1 MLVRGLALAGVLT
14 GLSVLAAGCGGSKS
28 PSVASITTT
37 SSSPGQATQPAA
49 PAAGSKPDTAALV
62 TCLRTH
68 GLTAEIGSGAGSSS
82 TPAVQIDGVVVTGAD
97 PSSPR
102 FQAALTA
109 CRKYLPGGGPPQM
122 SPTEKSKWVTAM
134 TSFAGCMRKNGV
146 PRFPDPTGA
155 GTFPS
160 GFVNN
165 FDPSSTQFQ
174 NALKTC
180 RKLEPDF
187 GPHIG

>member
-1 MLVRGLALAGVLT
+1 M
-14 GLSVLAAGCGGSKS
+14 
-28 PSVASITTT
+28 
-37 SSSPGQATQPAA
+37 
-49 PAAGSKPDTAALV
+49 

-68 GLTAEIGSGAGSSS
+68 GLTAEIGSGEGSSS
-82 TPAVQIDGVVVTGAD
+82 TPAVQIGGVVVTGTD

-102 FQAALTA
+102 FQAALAA
-109 CRKYLPGGGPPQM
+109 CRKYMPGGGPPQM
-122 SPTEKSKWVTAM
+122 SATRKTKWVTAM
-134 TSFAGCMRKNGV
+134 TSFAGCMRKNGL
-146 PRFPDPTGA
+146 PSFPDPTGA

-160 GFVNN
+160 GFLDD

-180 RKLEPDF
+180 HRREPGF